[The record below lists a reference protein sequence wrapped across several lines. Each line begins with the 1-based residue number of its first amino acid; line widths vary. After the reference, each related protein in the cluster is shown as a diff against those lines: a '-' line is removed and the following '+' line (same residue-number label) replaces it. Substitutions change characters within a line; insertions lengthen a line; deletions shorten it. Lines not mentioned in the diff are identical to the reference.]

1 MSDSLTPQ
9 ITKKEQAK
17 TAVKQLIEKYER
29 VKSQERA
36 KEYSEQTTNK
46 DFIMPLFEALGW
58 DVYNKK
64 TDDEV
69 TAEESVSKKRVD
81 FAFRL
86 NGMARLFLECKA
98 LKVDLEQEKWAEQAT
113 NYAHIKGVVWA
124 ALTNFESIKIFNS
137 QLKSEGRIIR
147 PILEMSYADFL
158 TRFDDL
164 WLLSRESFETGFID
178 KIAEGRGQKFKKVP
192 VGEQL
197 LLDLTTWRSRLSK
210 DVLERNK
217 SKQLSEEDIDEAV
230 QRILDRFIF
239 IRKCEDSELEQPNL
253 LLSKVREWEGNPR
266 GFLAKH
272 IFGVFSQF
280 DKIYDSRL
288 FLPHLCDDLE
298 ISNQVI
304 SEVING
310 LYHTKD
316 RAIQYDFSAIDADV
330 LGSVYEQY
338 LGHILKKTA
347 KRATVTEKHAHRKE
361 QGIYYTPTYIVD
373 YIVKNT
379 LGELLKTKSPKEAE
393 KIRVLDPACG
403 SGSFLIKTFD
413 VFDRYFKKAAG
424 SQQELEFA
432 RRSKILTENIFGV
445 DLDPKAVEI
454 AQLNLLLKTAEKK
467 EKLPM
472 LQNNIKCGNSLI
484 DDPAV
489 AGEARAF
496 KWDSQFQKIMNQ
508 EGGFDVIV
516 GNPPYVRI
524 QTLGKNDVEFFN
536 TEYKSSEKGNYDI
549 YVLFVEKALKLLKD
563 GGYLGFILPHKF
575 FTSKYGEPLRKFISE
590 GKYLYEIIHFG
601 DQQVFEGATTY
612 TCLLFLRK
620 KENPKF
626 KFVKVDNLDTWRA
639 TKEAEQGTVNA
650 TNATSAEWNFTVGKN
665 AKLFEKLSKMPVKLA
680 NVIERAYQGPI
691 TSADNVYLFKEFR
704 AGKTKATTEV
714 FSKQQNKWIT
724 IESNILK
731 AVVRSGDIGRYR
743 ARPTTQVLF
752 PYAIEGN
759 SSRLFT
765 PEEMQKTYPLAWNYL
780 NLHKHFLETRE
791 KESFKDIQWYRF
803 GRTQN
808 LGMWEQSKL
817 MIPYMVTALSAYL
830 DLNENFYFINVT
842 TGGYGIVT
850 DEKQCNYV
858 YLCGLLN
865 SKLLNFY
872 FKRISTN
879 FHGGYFAA
887 NKQYIEQLPIHKVDF
902 SNQKEKGIHDQFVKL
917 VKHMLSLNKRLLEIG
932 DNKTDERAR
941 VEEEIKRTDA
951 EIDELVYKLY
961 GITDEEKKII
971 EESLKK

>member
-1 MSDSLTPQ
+1 MSDSFPQ

-86 NGMARLFLECKA
+86 NGMAKLFLECKA

-147 PILEMSYADFL
+147 PILEMSYNDFL

-164 WLLSRESFETGFID
+164 WLLSRESLETGFID

-217 SKQLSEEDIDEAV
+217 SKNLTEDDLDESV
-230 QRILDRFIF
+230 QRILDRLIF

-253 LLSKVREWEGNPR
+253 LLSTVREWEGNPR
-266 GFLAKH
+266 GTLAKH

-316 RAIQYDFSAIDADV
+316 RAIQYDFSAIDADI

-413 VFDRYFKKAAG
+413 VFDKYFKKASG

-432 RRSKILTENIFGV
+432 RRSKILTENIYGV

-467 EKLPM
+467 ERLPM

-489 AGEARAF
+489 AKERAF
-496 KWDSQFQKIMNQ
+496 KWDEQFQKIMKD
-508 EGGFDVIV
+508 EGGFDVVI
-516 GNPPYVRI
+516 GNPPYIRNRE
-524 QTLGKNDVEFFN
+524 LDLK
-536 TEYKSSEKGNYDI
+536 EKKLFETRYQSATGQYDI
-549 YVLFVEKALKLLKD
+549 YQLFFEKSIELLKE
-563 GGYLGFILPHKF
+563 GGLLGFI
-575 FTSKYGEPLRKFISE
+575 TSNKYAITSYGEKLRKFILDNCRILSIIDVSNIRVFKDASTYPYILVLQKTKSE
-590 GKYLYEIIHFG
+590 KSRNENKIKILKANTEAELLLKPLALTQSDFLRNGGFVFNLTFNHADSKIFSKIEARTKKLGEIATIKETVHTGNIREKLISSSKSGTTFKKLLRGKDCQRYFYKWNDLWINTDLTVINKSKGEYATVP
-601 DQQVFEGATTY
+601 DKYYFEQPK
-612 TCLLFLRK
+612 LFLR
-620 KENPKF
+620 EIAERITACY
-626 KFVKVDNLDTWRA
+626 D
-639 TKEAEQGTVNA
+639 EA
-650 TNATSAEWNFTVGKN
+650 
-665 AKLFEKLSKMPVKLA
+665 
-680 NVIERAYQGPI
+680 
-691 TSADNVYLFKEFR
+691 
-704 AGKTKATTEV
+704 
-714 FSKQQNKWIT
+714 
-724 IESNILK
+724 
-731 AVVRSGDIGRYR
+731 
-743 ARPTTQVLF
+743 
-752 PYAIEGN
+752 
-759 SSRLFT
+759 
-765 PEEMQKTYPLAWNYL
+765 
-780 NLHKHFLETRE
+780 
-791 KESFKDIQWYRF
+791 
-803 GRTQN
+803 
-808 LGMWEQSKL
+808 
-817 MIPYMVTALSAYL
+817 
-830 DLNENFYFINVT
+830 NFYSLNKAYVIISNDKKIPLKFI
-842 TGGYGIVT
+842 
-850 DEKQCNYV
+850 
-858 YLCGLLN
+858 LGLLN
-865 SKLLNFY
+865 SKLLSWY
-872 FKRISTN
+872 FRSKFESAHVR
-879 FHGGYFAA
+879 GGHLQFK
-887 NKQYIEQLPIHKVDF
+887 KQYTSQIPIKEASQSEQTTV
-902 SNQKEKGIHDQFVKL
+902 VKL
-917 VKHMLSLNKRLLEIG
+917 VDKMLSLNERLLEIG
-932 DNKTDERAR
+932 DKKTDERAR
-941 VEEEIKRTDA
+941 LEEEIKRTDA
-951 EIDELVYKLY
+951 EIDELVYELY
-961 GITDEEKKII
+961 GITDEERKIV